1 LSIDKNDRHR
11 GSDEGN
17 TPLLGNGDA
26 APDDREVVIGGEE
39 GDQAK
44 SEATNGLGETEPIE
58 TEPAKSEPAKS
69 EPAKTETV
77 RARPRGRCCW

>member
-11 GSDEGN
+11 GSDEGDA
-17 TPLLGNGDA
+17 PLLGDGDV
-26 APDDREVVIGGEE
+26 APGECEVVIGGEK

-44 SEATNGLGETEPIE
+44 SEATDGLGEAEPIE
-58 TEPAKSEPAKS
+58 TEPAKS

-77 RARPRGRCCW
+77 RARPGRR

>member
-1 LSIDKNDRHR
+1 
-11 GSDEGN
+11 
-17 TPLLGNGDA
+17 LLGDGDV
-26 APDDREVVIGGEE
+26 APGDGEVVIGGEE

-44 SEATNGLGETEPIE
+44 SEATDGLGETEPIE
-58 TEPAKSEPAKS
+58 TDPAKS